1 MISKNDIDLYKQF
14 VKTIFKM
21 RYKGSI
27 LGFLWVLLKPFFMFI
42 ILFVVFSS
50 VSGQV
55 GNLTSRQYA
64 VYLLSGLVIFT
75 FFNEGITWGMG
86 SIMERAD
93 LILKINFKRDIV
105 VISALTMA
113 LINFGINLMIVG
125 VVGLVLGIQF
135 SLASV
140 SYILLIGL
148 VMFLGLYGI
157 SFFTSIWMVYV
168 RDLAHITEL
177 GLQLMFYASAVFF
190 PVEMIPE
197 KYRFIVEHNPIA
209 IYIQSVREALTYQ
222 NIVNL
227 KFVIGSLI
235 VSVLLIIIGNIY
247 FKHSVKRVAEH
258 F

>member
-235 VSVLLIIIGNIY
+235 VSVLLIIVGNIY

>member
-1 MISKNDIDLYKQF
+1 
-14 VKTIFKM
+14 
-21 RYKGSI
+21 
-27 LGFLWVLLKPFFMFI
+27 
-42 ILFVVFSS
+42 
-50 VSGQV
+50 
-55 GNLTSRQYA
+55 
-64 VYLLSGLVIFT
+64 
-75 FFNEGITWGMG
+75 
-86 SIMERAD
+86 
-93 LILKINFKRDIV
+93 
-105 VISALTMA
+105 
-113 LINFGINLMIVG
+113 
-125 VVGLVLGIQF
+125 
-135 SLASV
+135 
-140 SYILLIGL
+140 
-148 VMFLGLYGI
+148 MFLGLYGI

-235 VSVLLIIIGNIY
+235 VSVLLIIVGNIY

>member
-27 LGFLWVLLKPFFMFI
+27 LGFLWVLLKPFFMFV

-55 GNLTSRQYA
+55 GNLTSKQYA
-64 VYLLSGLVIFT
+64 VYLLSGLIIFT
-75 FFNEGITWGMG
+75 FFNEGLTWGMG

-235 VSVLLIIIGNIY
+235 VSVLLIIVGNIY

>member
-21 RYKGSI
+21 RYKGSL
-27 LGFLWVLLKPFFMFI
+27 LGFFWVLLKPFFMFI
-42 ILFVVFSS
+42 ILYVVFSA

-64 VYLLSGLVIFT
+64 VYLLSGLVIYT

-105 VISALTMA
+105 VISALTMS
-113 LINFGINLMIVG
+113 LINFGINLLIIAVIG
-125 VVGLVLGIQF
+125 TVLDIQF
-135 SLASV
+135 SVIGV

-148 VMFLGLYGI
+148 VMFLAMYGI
-157 SFFTSIWMVYV
+157 AFFTSIWMVYI
-168 RDLAHITEL
+168 RDLTHITEL

-190 PVEMIPE
+190 PIEMIPE
-197 KYRFIVEHNPIA
+197 RYRFIAEYNPIA

-227 KFVIGSLI
+227 DFVLGSLI
-235 VSVLLIIIGNIY
+235 FSIILVIIGNIY
-247 FKHSVKRVAEH
+247 FKHNVKKVA
-258 F
+258 

>member
-197 KYRFIVEHNPIA
+197 RYRFIVEHNPIA

-235 VSVLLIIIGNIY
+235 VSVLLIIVGNIY

>member
-1 MISKNDIDLYKQF
+1 
-14 VKTIFKM
+14 
-21 RYKGSI
+21 
-27 LGFLWVLLKPFFMFI
+27 
-42 ILFVVFSS
+42 
-50 VSGQV
+50 
-55 GNLTSRQYA
+55 
-64 VYLLSGLVIFT
+64 
-75 FFNEGITWGMG
+75 MG